1 VEGVFVPK
9 LVATDLDGTLLRS
22 DRTVSDR
29 SLETF
34 ARLERHGI
42 VLVFVTGRPWRWME
56 PVLARTGRQGVV
68 VCANGAVVVDGTSGD
83 VLNRWSISPETLG
96 RVTMDVRKAFPD
108 VVFAVESGLR
118 MRHEAEYPVRPDLG
132 RTDQHLVDYAE
143 LISMPAEKLL
153 VRAPEAD
160 PLEFWTTCAGLFD
173 GLVTPTHSGFRGL
186 IEVSAAG
193 VTKATGL
200 AWVAQRCGVDREDV
214 LAFGDMPNDIPM
226 LTWAGRGVV
235 VADAHPECAA
245 IAHTVTTGNDADGV
259 AAYLDT
265 LLDAAEAATP
275 R

>member
-1 VEGVFVPK
+1 MFVPK

-29 SLETF
+29 TMETF

-56 PVLARTGRQGVV
+56 PVLTRTGRRGTV
-68 VCANGAVVVDGTSGD
+68 VCANGAVVADGTSGD
-83 VLNRWSISPETLG
+83 VLNRWSISPETLR
-96 RVTMDVRKAFPD
+96 RVTADVREAFPD

-118 MRHEAEYPVRPDLG
+118 MCHEVGYPVQPDLG
-132 RTDQHLVDYAE
+132 RTDQHLVNYAE
-143 LISMPAEKLL
+143 LISEPAEKLL
-153 VRAPEAD
+153 LRAPEAD
-160 PLEFWTTCAGLFD
+160 PLEFWTSCTSLFE

-186 IEVSAAG
+186 IEASAAG

-265 LLDAAEAATP
+265 LLDVVEAATP
-275 R
+275 H